1 MRQFCVLLLLLLI
14 GFVAAT
20 TIMVPCDLDQ
30 AALESF
36 LRFLNGAG
44 IGYRLYV
51 SSNGEIV
58 VIPAQQRSLD
68 TLPVLI
74 IDWRN
79 V

>member
-1 MRQFCVLLLLLLI
+1 
-14 GFVAAT
+14 
-20 TIMVPCDLDQ
+20 MVPCDLDQ